1 MVKAILR
8 QKTELEESVALA
20 PDYTAKLQDQNS
32 MALAKKQTCIHRSM
46 GQDVHSIY
54 TESIQGQWKNTE
66 SPQVNL
72 HNYGHLICEKGGKYT
87 TKKSQSSINCAG
99 KLDSS
104 M

>member
-46 GQDVHSIY
+46 GQDRKPEINSHIY
-54 TESIQGQWKNTE
+54 GQL
-66 SPQVNL
+66 V
-72 HNYGHLICEKGGKYT
+72 YDKGGKT
-87 TKKSQSSINCAG
+87 I
-99 KLDSS
+99 
-104 M
+104 